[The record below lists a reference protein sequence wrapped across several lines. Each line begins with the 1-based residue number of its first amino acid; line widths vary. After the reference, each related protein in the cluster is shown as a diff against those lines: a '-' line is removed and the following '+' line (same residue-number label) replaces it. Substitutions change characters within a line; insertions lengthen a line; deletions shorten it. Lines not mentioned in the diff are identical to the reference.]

1 MTDRTDVLIIGGG
14 IIGVA
19 CSYFLAAEGKSVR
32 LIEQKHIGNGA
43 SSGNMGLLTP
53 SYALPLNAPGM
64 VFQTLKWM
72 LREDSPVYIK
82 PRLDPSLP
90 GWLFGFAMGCSRR
103 NMLST
108 GRIRAQILTDSDRLL
123 KEVVRKEKIACE
135 WQSNGVIKVFRTEE
149 GMRSYEQ
156 TNAILQEFGLG
167 GTFLSGRDLSAK
179 EPALRDD
186 LAGGCI
192 HSCDSKL
199 NPAKLLIEWNRAN
212 LRQGVTVNEN
222 CGLEGF
228 EISGDSIDAVVTS
241 RGRWSARDYVLT
253 TGAWTSLFERQLGL
267 RIPIQPAKGY
277 TITMKRPR
285 LCPRQAMILKE
296 RNVAVTPFEKSLRL
310 GGTLEFS
317 GHNTEINQVRV
328 NAILKAA
335 REYLREPEAE
345 KIEGPWVGWRPMTYD
360 ELPIIGRSP
369 VQKNLILATGHGM
382 MGVGMSAATG
392 TIVAEIIGERKPH
405 LDISPFRLSRF
416 R

>member
-32 LIEQKHIGNGA
+32 LIEQKRIGNGA
-43 SSGNMGLLTP
+43 SSGNMGLITP

-72 LREDSPVYIK
+72 LLEDSPVYIK
-82 PRLDPSLP
+82 PRLDPSMP
-90 GWLFGFAMGCSRR
+90 GWLLGFAMGCTRR

-108 GRIRAQILTDSDRLL
+108 GKIRAQILTDSNRLL
-123 KEVVRKEKIACE
+123 EEVVRKEKIACE
-135 WQSNGVIKVFRTEE
+135 WQSNGVMKVFRTEE

-228 EISGDSIDAVVTS
+228 EISGDSIEGIVTS
-241 RGRWSARDYVLT
+241 KGRWTAKDYVLT

-277 TITMKRPR
+277 TITMKRPH

-392 TIVAEIIGERKPH
+392 NIVAAIIGERKPH